1 MPHDLITVKIIRLTP
16 QKFKGGCGNIVDSLA
31 LHTPDMA
38 VRCDIAIEAGLGI
51 AHFDL
56 LDHARPGEQFEI
68 AIDRAEADFRNTAAD
83 NLIQPDCGR
92 V

>member
-1 MPHDLITVKIIRLTP
+1 MSHDPITVAIISRTP
-16 QKFKGGCGNIVDSLA
+16 QKFKGRCGNIVDSVA
-31 LHTPDMA
+31 TDTPDMA
-38 VRCDIAIEAGLGI
+38 VRRDIAVEAGLGT

-56 LDHARPGEQFEI
+56 LDHARPGEQFEV
-68 AIDRAEADFRNTAAD
+68 AIDRAEADFGNTAAD